1 MNKPFKKVGFLGVA
15 VIVMSIVLVMIF
27 PSKAPWMMDGFFTP
41 IVAFEFVQSQDE
53 VMQLFGP
60 AKSFEQQAMIH
71 AMDLGNRLD
80 YLYMTLYASFLFF
93 FAWVSTK
100 VSRQKRY
107 YAGCI
112 MAVVI
117 LAGDAF
123 ENVQLL
129 AITAKI
135 NGGNFADNLVR
146 LHWFTWMK
154 WGGLALFFLL
164 LAPYFFKKGIFSKL
178 TGVVGILPAVLS
190 VLAYLNRCAF
200 TEAMVLSVALM
211 FILLV
216 VYSFTHKTA
225 A

>member
-27 PSKAPWMMDGFFTP
+27 PSKAPLMMDGFFTP
-41 IVAFEFVQSQDE
+41 IVAFEFVQSADE
-53 VMQLFGP
+53 IKQLFGP
-60 AKSFEQQAMIH
+60 DGSPEQKAMIQ
-71 AMDLGNRLD
+71 AMDLGNRMD
-80 YLYMTLYASFLFF
+80 FLYMLLYTSFLFF
-93 FAWVSTK
+93 FSWVCVN
-100 VSRQKRY
+100 VSRYKGY
-107 YAGCI
+107 YAGCF
-112 MAVVI
+112 MAIVI
-117 LAGDAF
+117 LIGDAL

-129 AITAKI
+129 GITAKI
-135 NGGNFADNLVR
+135 NGVNFADELVR

-178 TGVVGILPAVLS
+178 TGVVGILTAFLS
-190 VLAYLNRCAF
+190 ALAYLTRCAF
-200 TEAMVLSVALM
+200 TEVMVLSVALM

-216 VYSFTHKTA
+216 AYSFTHKTA